1 MLTATITLIGWIGKV
16 TQKVIER
23 AQGDP
28 LELRVVRLGVWR
40 DQVGEDGKRPT
51 DWYTL
56 EVWGDK
62 VGALFDDAKGR
73 LVAIQGVPRVD
84 TFDGTFQTEEGQE
97 FTAPV
102 TALRVTVRDFR
113 FLDKPAAQAED
124 EPVPVKATTKKATPA
139 AAKRSK
145 TVVGAK
151 TAATTPK
158 KTTAS
163 KQPSRMAAGAE
174 DESAPF

>member
-16 TQKVIER
+16 TKKVIER
-23 AQGDP
+23 AQGDS
-28 LELRVVRLGVWR
+28 LELRVIRLGVWR

-97 FTAPV
+97 FTAPITV
-102 TALRVTVRDFR
+102 LRVTVRDFR
-113 FLDKPAAQAED
+113 FLDKPAAAED
-124 EPVPVKATTKKATPA
+124 VDDAPVKAT
-139 AAKRSK
+139 
-145 TVVGAK
+145 AK
-151 TAATTPK
+151 TKAVPRQTPSKRATTAMTPRK
-158 KTTAS
+158 SVS
-163 KQPSRMAAGAE
+163 KRTVPVAAGAE
-174 DESAPF
+174 DENPPF